1 MSAKQNG
8 RVFCSSIET
17 NFKDLKQDDWE
28 NDLEFGDKNKDVL
41 SLEDNHGE
49 VITSSKA
56 KSVEFVSAKYDD
68 LAAFKKT
75 AMEELWKTKSR
86 LNEIFDVCDHIEKSI
101 DAFEK
106 YTYQFKDIS
115 INGNDI
121 IHRVPSTKPS
131 ISQLCSYL
139 QVCTSNDKRE
149 NHGSQEK
156 R

>member
-28 NDLEFGDKNKDVL
+28 NDLEFGDKNKDAL
-41 SLEDNHGE
+41 SPEDNHGE

-75 AMEELWKTKSR
+75 AMEEL
-86 LNEIFDVCDHIEKSI
+86 
-101 DAFEK
+101 
-106 YTYQFKDIS
+106 
-115 INGNDI
+115 
-121 IHRVPSTKPS
+121 
-131 ISQLCSYL
+131 
-139 QVCTSNDKRE
+139 
-149 NHGSQEK
+149 
-156 R
+156 